1 MFIDF
6 NRFMTILL
14 EKAFKELESLP
25 DDLQDKV
32 ASLLLEELI
41 DSIKWDES
49 LRNSK
54 DMLREMALS
63 AIKDFE
69 DGKTEDDGLGDN

>member
-1 MFIDF
+1 
-6 NRFMTILL
+6 MTILL

-41 DSIKWDES
+41 DSIKWEES
-49 LRNSK
+49 FRNSK
-54 DMLREMALS
+54 DILREMALS

-69 DGKTEDDGLGDN
+69 DGKTEDDGLADN

>member
-1 MFIDF
+1 
-6 NRFMTILL
+6 MTILL

-41 DSIKWDES
+41 DSIKWEES
-49 LRNSK
+49 FRNSK
-54 DMLREMALS
+54 DILREMALS

-69 DGKTEDDGLGDN
+69 DGKTEDDGLGDNWNL

>member
-1 MFIDF
+1 
-6 NRFMTILL
+6 MTILL

-41 DSIKWDES
+41 DSIKWEES
-49 LRNSK
+49 FRNSK

-69 DGKTEDDGLGDN
+69 DGKTEDDGLADN

>member
-1 MFIDF
+1 
-6 NRFMTILL
+6 MTILL

-41 DSIKWDES
+41 DSIKWEES
-49 LRNSK
+49 FRNSK

-69 DGKTEDDGLGDN
+69 DGKTEDDEPGDN

>member
-1 MFIDF
+1 
-6 NRFMTILL
+6 MTILL

-41 DSIKWDES
+41 DSIKWEES
-49 LRNSK
+49 FRNSK
-54 DMLREMALS
+54 DILREMALS

>member
-1 MFIDF
+1 
-6 NRFMTILL
+6 MTILL

-54 DMLREMALS
+54 DILREMALS